1 MTQPRRST
9 AFHIKYI
16 LMVWAIITVIFAIAL
31 HSTLPVHKFLES
43 EKVLFGVVIPFFI
56 SGGLLY
62 SLVGEAKETYQIADK
77 SIYNREIALVSS
89 KPEIHGAYY
98 PALGIQVTPVFSIPA
113 VINRTVAAIILPF
126 SFISILLSFD
136 FLAVA
141 IIVIKSLA
149 LCWLVFFAIN
159 MVSLIRIKRHQ
170 TKQYPTMRTVNMT
183 FSIIEIEDLCSN
195 QYRPHY
201 TAIYNGNYNEHKEI
215 MRALGERAIWAGFL
229 ANDLMIS
236 GYIDSDNIDS
246 EIKTIEYVINSFIPI
261 TVTTTADFFK
271 KNKKNKAAAVRRYE
285 KDLEPNII
293 RQAEKLDAEIW
304 EITKRLKKIEKFAL
318 ADQKKKRDD
327 LVDIENALQIFT
339 EEYNIPSPTF
349 PEFNELTFN
358 SDQKKV
364 AAKNIVTSSLKTLIE
379 AKDKAK
385 NKIDIDKL
393 DRQINKVKMFVR
405 SLASDTPESEAREE
419 RLIEASKADPLS
431 LGTNISDINDIDNTI
446 AIIDR
451 YIDSYDKS
459 LPISKNK

>member
-16 LMVWAIITVIFAIAL
+16 LMVWAIITVVFAIAL

-62 SLVGEAKETYQIADK
+62 SLVGEATEPHQIADK
-77 SIYNREIALVSS
+77 TIHNRDMALVSS

-113 VINRTVAAIILPF
+113 VINRTVVAVLLPF
-126 SFISILLSFD
+126 GFISILLTFD
-136 FLAVA
+136 FSAVGLV
-141 IIVIKSLA
+141 VIESLV

-159 MVSLIRIKRHQ
+159 MTNFVRIKRHQ
-170 TKQYPTMRTVNMT
+170 AKRYPSVRTVNMMLST
-183 FSIIEIEDLCSN
+183 IEIKDLCSR
-195 QYRPHY
+195 QERPHY
-201 TAIYNGNYNEHKEI
+201 KGKSRHRKEI
-215 MRALGERAIWAGFL
+215 MGALGERAIWAGFL
-229 ANDLMIS
+229 ANDLIIS
-236 GYIDSDNIDS
+236 GYIDSDNFDS
-246 EIKTIEYVINSFIPI
+246 EIKTIEHVINSFIPI
-261 TVTTTADFFK
+261 TINTTADFFK
-271 KNKKNKAAAVRRYE
+271 KNKKNKSAAVRRYE

-293 RQAEKLDAEIW
+293 RQAEKLDSEIW

-318 ADQKKKRDD
+318 ADRKKKRDD
-327 LVDIENALQIFT
+327 LVDIENTLQILT
-339 EEYNIPSPTF
+339 EEYDIPSPTF

-358 SDQKKV
+358 SDQKRV
-364 AAKNIVTSSLKTLIE
+364 AAKNIVTSSLKTLVE

-393 DRQINKVKMFVR
+393 DGQINKVKMFVR
-405 SLASDTPESEAREE
+405 SLASDTPESEAREA
-419 RLIEASKADPLS
+419 RLIEASKADPLH
-431 LGTNISDINDIDNTI
+431 LGTGISGINDIDNTI

-459 LPISKNK
+459 LPISKK